1 MSYALM
7 SYMAPVIYLYFKQ
20 FWEEAVIHPQVL
32 RGPFVGLW
40 GLTGIVFSLKSNITK
55 IHI

>member
-40 GLTGIVFSLKSNITK
+40 GLTGIVFSL
-55 IHI
+55 

>member
-7 SYMAPVIYLYFKQ
+7 SYMAPVTNLYFKQ

-32 RGPFVGLW
+32 
-40 GLTGIVFSLKSNITK
+40 
-55 IHI
+55 